1 MSILPR
7 RRATEPSKEQALAD
21 ARKATARLRRSLLKA
36 RRHQTGKQDN
46 PVEEMTPN
54 QWLGGTFH

>member
-54 QWLGGTFH
+54 QWLGGTSH